1 MLEFL
6 FDKTGILRACS
17 FIKGDSKTDVF
28 LWNLKTFPEQLF
40 WRISA
45 NSASKHYL
53 KRYSVLSC
61 EFCKLFKNTYFLDNL
76 QTACSQSPVI
86 GSVFKKV
93 ANLTAWKRLTVL
105 ERDCHTGIF
114 LWILS
119 NFLESF
125 LQIVEFDFR
134 RFHNTKPVI
143 RDFNPYYR
151 DDACVPK

>member
-6 FDKTGILRACS
+6 FNKTGILRACS

-45 NSASKHYL
+45 NSASKHCL

-76 QTACSQSPVI
+76 QTACSQSSVI

-93 ANLTAWKRLTVL
+93 ASLTAWKRLTVL

-125 LQIVEFDFR
+125 FANCRIWFQKISQYQTSYQ
-134 RFHNTKPVI
+134 RF
-143 RDFNPYYR
+143 
-151 DDACVPK
+151 